1 MLLEKIEQAK
11 STLRE
16 EIKELLAHEN
26 KESAEESRER
36 GKNLRKKVPRT
47 SHATWEPSLY
57 RLNPMDLIKSQETTR
72 VSELLPIRHERMAA
86 SPFAFFRGSAILMA
100 SDLATTPSTG
110 LNVQACGDAHI
121 SNFGFFQSPERHLV
135 FDINDFD
142 ETARGP
148 WEWDTKRLATSVEIC
163 GRNRG
168 FSEKERSKA
177 VRAAVESYQ
186 TSMLEF
192 SQMKTMD
199 VWYAHTDVEDFY
211 SQFSGSLSKNTQKNT
226 EKIILKA
233 KTKNSDRAV
242 LKLTEV
248 VDGKVRFINQPPLII
263 PLRNLVEQQIRR
275 EIPDTNLKEREHLIA
290 LVLRKYQESLSNDK
304 RHLMKQYHGVD
315 IARKVVGVGSVGTRC
330 WIVLLEGLD
339 SNDPLVLQI
348 KEAQESVLERF
359 TGKSIY
365 KNNGQRVVE
374 GQRAIQAASDVLL
387 GWTRAVGVDGVAR
400 DYYVRQLWDG
410 KGSINLDTISSKQ
423 LTNLAKTCGKTL
435 ARSHART
442 GNRFAIAGYLGK
454 SDAFSKAIVQF
465 SQAYADQNETD
476 YQLFMKE
483 YQANSAS

>member
-1 MLLEKIEQAK
+1 
-11 STLRE
+11 
-16 EIKELLAHEN
+16 
-26 KESAEESRER
+26 
-36 GKNLRKKVPRT
+36 
-47 SHATWEPSLY
+47 
-57 RLNPMDLIKSQETTR
+57 
-72 VSELLPIRHERMAA
+72 
-86 SPFAFFRGSAILMA
+86 
-100 SDLATTPSTG
+100 
-110 LNVQACGDAHI
+110 
-121 SNFGFFQSPERHLV
+121 
-135 FDINDFD
+135 
-142 ETARGP
+142 
-148 WEWDTKRLATSVEIC
+148 
-163 GRNRG
+163 
-168 FSEKERSKA
+168 
-177 VRAAVESYQ
+177 
-186 TSMLEF
+186 
-192 SQMKTMD
+192 
-199 VWYAHTDVEDFY
+199 
-211 SQFSGSLSKNTQKNT
+211 
-226 EKIILKA
+226 
-233 KTKNSDRAV
+233 
-242 LKLTEV
+242 
-248 VDGKVRFINQPPLII
+248 
-263 PLRNLVEQQIRR
+263 
-275 EIPDTNLKEREHLIA
+275 
-290 LVLRKYQESLSNDK
+290 
-304 RHLMKQYHGVD
+304 MKQYHGVD

-465 SQAYADQNETD
+465 SQAYADQNEAD